1 VDVQVGGPR
10 LARARLAH
18 SAGVRVH
25 GPHTWRAGA
34 ESRPQLLTSG
44 GLPRPS
50 RQSDLSEDQ
59 IELEQT
65 RLNVQLLDTDVE
77 IFLSFQ
83 IEPAP
88 VRPSLRAG
96 WASTLCC

>member
-1 VDVQVGGPR
+1 MDVQVGGPALPAPGSPTR
-10 LARARLAH
+10 RACACTGLAR
-18 SAGVRVH
+18 
-25 GPHTWRAGA
+25 GA
-34 ESRPQLLTSG
+34 PVSRPQLLTSG